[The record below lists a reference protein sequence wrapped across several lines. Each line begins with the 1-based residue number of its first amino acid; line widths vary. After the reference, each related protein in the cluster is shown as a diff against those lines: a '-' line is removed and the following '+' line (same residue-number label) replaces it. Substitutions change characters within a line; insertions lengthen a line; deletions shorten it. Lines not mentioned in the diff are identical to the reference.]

1 MFITNFFDEKWDI
14 DKRSSLIRLCRFYLM
29 LCIARRSFG
38 EYLIENNNKSSSNH
52 IWVLGFEDGY
62 NILNYNLTL

>member
-52 IWVLGFEDGY
+52 I
-62 NILNYNLTL
+62 